1 MWRQLLRSPLVR
13 FSFISLFVMAIVA
26 AVLSVVLIIGLRQS
40 AKEYSSFAPLANLLG
55 QQQRLTIL
63 VVASSFLVLYL
74 SLVSVVRRGWII
86 MDSQKRRLE
95 QKDQEVKAV
104 AELSAKTLTEK
115 AALEEGVQRQK
126 ERLAR
131 LSVAMTLAQGSPGP
145 IELGRQMLGLV
156 QQEIGAE
163 YASLTLVNPDGSA
176 GEHLDRFNG
185 MQPFDASSDRAR
197 LTEAVLKN
205 GKTQYLTEA
214 PNAWRVG
221 PAPMAAGM
229 RSCIGLPL
237 RSEGQ
242 TIGVLCFH
250 SARPHAFDDDRL
262 FLESFAGICAM
273 PLQRER
279 LLSRIEQAKE
289 ELETTFDAVPNAV
302 VLIDENRQVL
312 RANLAFSQLVNKP
325 VQSVPGSSLCKL
337 VHGKDEFLH
346 RCPFEESMANTGQAR
361 TFREPYLGNISLS
374 VRMYPVTSSPGE
386 PRRYVAFLTVRN

>member
-1 MWRQLLRSPLVR
+1 MWRKLQRNPLVR
-13 FSFISLFVMAIVA
+13 FSFISFLVMAIFA
-26 AVLSVVLIIGLRQS
+26 AVLSAVLIIALRQS
-40 AKEYSSFAPLANLLG
+40 AEAYSSFAPLADLLDG
-55 QQQRLTIL
+55 QRRLTVL

-74 SLVSVVRRGWII
+74 SLVSVVRRGWVI
-86 MDSQKRRLE
+86 MDLQKRRLE
-95 QKDQEVKAV
+95 QKDEEVKAA
-104 AELSAKTLTEK
+104 AELSAKALNEK
-115 AALEEGVQRQK
+115 ASLEESVGRQK

-185 MQPFDASSDRAR
+185 IQPFDASSDRAR

-221 PAPMAAGM
+221 PAPMVADM

-250 SARPHAFDDDRL
+250 STRPRAFDDDRL

-302 VLIDENRQVL
+302 VLIDESKQVL

-325 VQSVPGSSLCKL
+325 VQSIPGASLCRL
-337 VHGKDEFLH
+337 VHGKDEYLH
-346 RCPFEESMANTGQAR
+346 RCPFEDSMASTGQAR
-361 TFREPYLGNISLS
+361 VFREPYLGDISLS
-374 VRMYPVTSSPGE
+374 VRMYPVASSPGAA
-386 PRRYVAFLTVRN
+386 RRYVAFLTVKT